1 MNQSDVSRIE
11 SSLGLA
17 LPDAYCQ
24 LLLDFPTDLAAAF
37 PSNRSEDERR
47 LFNTPDPIISTN
59 TLVRRPDHLIDPDDP
74 DSRWPDRYLI
84 VGMDIG
90 CNFYCI
96 NRNAKNSAV
105 FFWFHEDGD
114 FEKHTTNIRKF
125 ASELTEYYGNR

>member
-1 MNQSDVSRIE
+1 MNQSDVSLIE
-11 SSLGLA
+11 SSLGFT
-17 LPDAYCQ
+17 LPETYRD
-24 LLLDFPTDLAAAF
+24 LLLHFPADLAAVF
-37 PSNRSEDERR
+37 PSDRSADERR
-47 LFNTPDPIISTN
+47 LFNTADPVISTN
-59 TLVRRPDHLIDPDDP
+59 SLVRRLDHLIDPDDP

-105 FFWFHEDGD
+105 YFWFHEDGD
-114 FEKHTTNIRKF
+114 FEKHTTSIRKF